1 MHRVA
6 AVTGASSGIGLA
18 CAAALCEKG
27 YKVYALSRTEGP
39 LAGAVFVRTDV
50 TDPESVARAFAEIGV
65 REGRL
70 DLLVNN
76 AGAGISGAAEFTDPQ
91 AARAQFDVNF
101 FGAAACCSAALPL
114 LTARP

>member
-50 TDPESVARAFAEIGV
+50 TDPESVARAFARAGSTCSSTTRA
-65 REGRL
+65 REYPAPRSL
-70 DLLVNN
+70 Q
-76 AGAGISGAAEFTDPQ
+76 TRRR
-91 AARAQFDVNF
+91 RAP
-101 FGAAACCSAALPL
+101 SS
-114 LTARP
+114 T